1 MNTIPANQLVSVQPG
16 VVGTGGAPLA
26 LNAVFLTQNTAVP
39 IGQLLPFGTQA
50 AVNAYF
56 GATSIEATTA
66 AVYFAGFDNSNIKPT
81 NLYFYQYATSPV
93 SAYIVGGNVKGV
105 TLSQITAITAGSLSV
120 TIDGVVQSSTSINLS
135 TATSLSQVASI
146 IGTAI
151 SAVVSYN
158 SQIGA
163 FQITSGTTGT
173 TSTITDAT
181 GNVADLLLLNVAH
194 GALLSQGA
202 VATDPATAMD
212 QVNGITQNWATFM
225 TLWEPDLDTKL
236 AFAQWTNSQSER
248 FVYVAWDS
256 DANAALAAPEQA
268 PFAVV
273 CNQNAYNGT
282 IPVYL
287 DINVAAFVCGTAAS
301 IDFTQLNG
309 RITFAFKGQAGL
321 SPTVTDAQ
329 TASNLIANGYNF
341 YGAYATATQQ
351 FNLFQPGQI
360 TGKWYWADSF
370 INQIFFNAQN
380 QQALM
385 NLLSNMKSIPY
396 NADGYALLR
405 AALQDPINQ
414 MLNFGAIRSGV
425 PLSNVQAA
433 EINTAAG
440 LPVDQVLNTFGY
452 YLQILP
458 ASVQTRGQ
466 RSSPPM
472 TLWYM
477 DGESIQKLNLA
488 SIDVM

>member
-1 MNTIPANQLVSVQPG
+1 MNTIPASQLVSVQPG

-26 LNAVFLTQNTAVP
+26 LNAVFLTQSKTVP
-39 IGQLLPFGTQA
+39 IGTLSAFGTLA
-50 AVNAYF
+50 AVQAYF
-56 GATSIEATTA
+56 GATSTEATTA

-81 NLYFYQYATSPV
+81 NLYFFQYATGPV
-93 SAYIVGGNVKGV
+93 SAYLLGANVSGV
-105 TLSQITAITAGSLSV
+105 TLAQIQAITAGSLSV
-120 TIDGVVQSSTSINLS
+120 TIDGTVKASTSINLS
-135 TATSLSQVASI
+135 SATSYSQAATL

-151 SAVVSYN
+151 SAAVTYN
-158 SQIGA
+158 SQLKA

-173 TSTITDAT
+173 SSTITDTT
-181 GNVADLLLLNVAH
+181 GTVAELLLLSVED
-194 GALLSQGA
+194 GAVLSQGA
-202 VATDPATAMD
+202 VASDPTDAMN

-236 AFAQWTNSQSER
+236 LFAQWANSMNER

-256 DANAALAAPEQA
+256 DVNATLSSPTTA

-273 CNQNAYNGT
+273 CNENEYNGT

-309 RITFAFKGQAGL
+309 RITFAYKGQSGL
-321 SPTVTDAQ
+321 TATVTDAQ

-385 NLLSNMKSIPY
+385 NLLTNMKSIPY

-414 MLNFGAIRSGV
+414 MLNFGAIRTGV
-425 PLSNVQAA
+425 SLSAAQAA

-440 LPVDQVLNTFGY
+440 LRVDQVLNTFGY
-452 YLQILP
+452 YLQILD
-458 ASVQTRGQ
+458 ASAQTRGQ